1 MIYRIVYMSRATALM
16 TDIDVQDL
24 ADRASESNKALSVT
38 GLLLFD
44 GRRFMQAMEGE
55 KEAVQ
60 GLMARISED
69 PRHDMIAMVS
79 DGPAIRRKFGAWSM
93 SYKRVGEGC
102 CTTGYLHQVKTQMV
116 DIPNLE
122 LRAAFIGFAKL
133 AYNDTLSDQ
142 HDADKASDS
151 H

>member
-1 MIYRIVYMSRATALM
+1 MIHRTVYMSRATRLL
-16 TDIDVQDL
+16 TDIEAQDL

-44 GRRFMQAMEGE
+44 GRRFMQAIEGE
-55 KEAVQ
+55 KAAVQ
-60 GLMARISED
+60 DLMARIRAD
-69 PRHDMIAMVS
+69 PRHDMIAIVS
-79 DGPAIRRKFGAWSM
+79 DGPAARRKFGIWSM

-102 CTTGYLHQVKTQMV
+102 CTTGYLNQVKTQMV
-116 DIPNLE
+116 DIPDLD

-142 HDADKASDS
+142 ENPEKTSDKR
-151 H
+151 

>member
-1 MIYRIVYMSRATALM
+1 MIYRIVYMSRATAPM
-16 TDIDVQDL
+16 TDTEIQDL
-24 ADRASESNKALSVT
+24 ADRANESNKALSVT

-44 GRRFMQAMEGE
+44 GRRFMQAIEGE
-55 KEAVQ
+55 KGAVQ
-60 GLMARISED
+60 DLMARIRED
-69 PRHDMIAMVS
+69 ARHDMIAIVS
-79 DGPAIRRKFGAWSM
+79 DGPAIRRKFGTWSM

-116 DIPNLE
+116 DIPNLQ

-133 AYNDTLSDQ
+133 AYNDALSDQ
-142 HDADKASDS
+142 DDGEKVSDN